1 MDFKA
6 EPKTKQEILT
16 KKKAFM
22 IPRFQREFTW
32 EKEHIDV
39 LWDDLLENLIL
50 KDSSLKITEYFLGSL
65 VLIDND
71 DDPKQDKRIV
81 VDGQQRLTIITILLS
96 ALYDSFLI
104 AGEEKLANLVFQYI
118 ITQDNNGDDVTLLE
132 TESPKP
138 FFQLRI
144 QQKEKDVS
152 QEPNTIEEK
161 KLYFAYNLLRS
172 KLEKKNLAE
181 DIKKRFGQVF
191 DYVEILKIIRDQL
204 LNCKVVYVSVKSMK
218 DAYMIFEVL
227 NAKGEPLSVVD
238 LIKNTLFSKLTDE
251 QPLDKASNSWKKI
264 KNNIEQQGDIDSFYR
279 HFWLS
284 NYHFI
289 TEKKLYQDFTEKIG
303 KTKKEY
309 SSFLKKLEKSSEIY
323 KKILLPNK
331 NDWNTVEK
339 LDIYY
344 SLKAFEIFETTQV
357 RTLLLALFDIY
368 QNKKITLK
376 LLKHILLVL
385 ENFHFI
391 FTAVCSSRPSGLES
405 RYSKYSIK
413 IRNEDDNNKIKKILK
428 EFELDMKAS
437 LPDYETFKEQLFTLR
452 YTEDKQKDKKKIQYI
467 FSKIERHLLATNELD
482 ILSLSIEHI
491 DSQSNKH
498 DWCGEIGNLLI
509 LGADLNSEIG
519 SLPFNQKLEKYKE
532 SKFECVRKFCEKYKD
547 KKTWNEKD
555 VHKRTEDLAKYLY
568 KDICKFTIK

>member
-6 EPKTKQEILT
+6 ESKTIQEILT

-32 EKEHIDV
+32 EKDHIEI
-39 LWDDLLENLIL
+39 LWDDLLENL
-50 KDSSLKITEYFLGSL
+50 SLKESKLKISEYFLGSL
-65 VLIDND
+65 VLVDDN
-71 DDPKQDKRIV
+71 DDPKQTKRIV

-96 ALYDSFLI
+96 ALYDSFMDVN
-104 AGEEKLANLVFQYI
+104 EEKLANLVFQYI
-118 ITQDNNGDDVTLLE
+118 IAQDNNGDDITLLE

-144 QQKEKDVS
+144 QQKEKDSS
-152 QEPNTIEEK
+152 QEPRSNEEK
-161 KLYFAYNLLRS
+161 RLYSAYNLLRT
-172 KLEKKNLAE
+172 KLEKKNLTE
-181 DIKKRFGQVF
+181 DITKRFGSTI
-191 DYVEILKIIRDQL
+191 DYVEILKTIRDQL
-204 LNCKVVYVSVKSMK
+204 LNCKVVYVSVTSIK

-251 QPLDKASNSWKKI
+251 HPLDKASTSWNKI
-264 KNNIEQQGDIDSFYR
+264 KNNIETQGDINSFYR

-289 TEKKLYQDFTEKIG
+289 TEKKLYQDFTEKID

-309 SSFLKKLEKSSEIY
+309 TSFLKKLEKASDIY
-323 KKILLPNK
+323 KKFLLPNK

-339 LDIYY
+339 IDIYY

-368 QNKKITLK
+368 QEKKITLK
-376 LLKHILLVL
+376 QLKHILLLL

-405 RYSKYSIK
+405 RYSKYSLK
-413 IRNEDDNNKIKKILK
+413 LRNENDKNKISKILND
-428 EFELDMKAS
+428 FEADMKES
-437 LPDYETFKEQLFTLR
+437 LPDYDMFKEQLSTLR
-452 YTEDKQKDKKKIQYI
+452 FTEGKPKDKKKIQYI
-467 FSKIERHLLATNELD
+467 FSKIERHLISTNELD

-491 DSQSNKH
+491 DSQSQNH
-498 DWCGEIGNLLI
+498 EWCGEIGNLII
-509 LGADLNSEIG
+509 LGPDLNSEIG
-519 SLPFNQKLEKYKE
+519 SLPFTQKIIKYKD
-532 SKFECVRKFCEKYKD
+532 SKFESTKMFCEIYIGKNTWGKD
-547 KKTWNEKD
+547 D
-555 VHKRTEDLAKYLY
+555 VHNRTEDLAKYLY
-568 KDICKFTIK
+568 KDICKFTT

>member
-6 EPKTKQEILT
+6 EPKTIQEILT

-32 EKEHIDV
+32 EKEHVEV
-39 LWDDLLENLIL
+39 LWDDLLENLTIKNSEL
-50 KDSSLKITEYFLGSL
+50 TISEYFLGSL

-71 DDPKQDKRIV
+71 DDSTQNKRIV

-96 ALYDSFLI
+96 ALYDSFI
-104 AGEEKLANLVFQYI
+104 SVNEDKLANFVFKYI
-118 ITQDNNGDDVTLLE
+118 ITQDNNGDDITLLE

-144 QQKEKDVS
+144 QQKEKEIS
-152 QEPNTIEEK
+152 QEPSTNEEK
-161 KLYFAYNLLRS
+161 KLYSAYTLLKS
-172 KLEKKNLAE
+172 KLEKKNLTE
-181 DIKKRFGQVF
+181 EIKKRFGLII
-191 DYVEILKIIRDQL
+191 DYVEILKTIRDQL

-238 LIKNTLFSKLTDE
+238 LIKNTLFSKLTE
-251 QPLDKASNSWKKI
+251 EHPLDKASTSWKKI
-264 KNNIEQQGDIDSFYR
+264 KNNIETQGDMDSFYR

-289 TEKKLYQDFTEKIG
+289 TEKKLYQDFTDKIS
-303 KTKKEY
+303 KTKKDY
-309 SSFLKKLEKSSEIY
+309 SLFLKKFEKSSEIY
-323 KKILLPNK
+323 KKFLIPNK

-339 LDIYY
+339 LDIYH

-357 RTLLLALFDIY
+357 RTILLALFDIY
-368 QNKKITLK
+368 QNKKISLK
-376 LLKHILLVL
+376 LLKHVLLLL

-405 RYSKYSIK
+405 RYSKYSLK
-413 IRNEDDNNKIKKILK
+413 IRNEKDNNKIVKILK
-428 EFELDMKAS
+428 EFETDMKAS
-437 LPDYETFKEQLFTLR
+437 LPDYQTFKEHLSTLR
-452 YTEDKQKDKKKIQYI
+452 YTEEKQKDKKKIQYI
-467 FSKIERHLLATNELD
+467 FSKIERHLISTNELD
-482 ILSLSIEHI
+482 ILSLTIEHI
-491 DSQSNKH
+491 DSQSNRN

-509 LGADLNSEIG
+509 LGANLNSDIG
-519 SLPFNQKLEKYKE
+519 ALPFPQKLVRYKE
-532 SKFECVRKFCEKYKD
+532 SKFECVKKFCEKYKD

-568 KDICKFTIK
+568 KDICNFTIK